1 MSGHVLGAHVSI
13 AGGLH
18 RAFDRG
24 LEATCDA
31 FNASTQMMYSSDW
44 PHWDFD
50 APSVI
55 FDLPFLDEQAKRNIL
70 GLTAKRVFRI
80 ED

>member
-1 MSGHVLGAHVSI
+1 MLYA
-13 AGGLH
+13 
-18 RAFDRG
+18 
-24 LEATCDA
+24 
-31 FNASTQMMYSSDW
+31 SDW

-55 FDLPFLDEQAKRNIL
+55 FDLPFFDEEAKRNIL